1 MRRRISKLVLFL
13 LLGAIVNVA
22 VAWGYALKGSYRFTS
37 NQYDSHATQPRWLL
51 SVSSGVGVTRISVIP
66 NNDIW
71 FAGSATYRPEI
82 IPYWSATQ
90 RRPGANVFD
99 DPLGPWTLEFAYGWP
114 LRSGLAVVRRN
125 IYEAPG
131 VRNRN
136 NKFAIV
142 TGIKILEKPSGEPL
156 PYRTIPIRPIMP
168 GFVAN
173 SLMYAAILWLLTLGP
188 FTARRMIRR
197 KRGLCIKCGY
207 DLSHVEHEA
216 CPECGVEVSVCPT
229 PSPA

>member
-1 MRRRISKLVLFL
+1 MILFGRINAS
-13 LLGAIVNVA
+13 
-22 VAWGYALKGSYRFTS
+22 
-37 NQYDSHATQPRWLL
+37 L
-51 SVSSGVGVTRISVIP
+51 S
-66 NNDIW
+66 
-71 FAGSATYRPEI
+71 A
-82 IPYWSATQ
+82 
-90 RRPGANVFD
+90 ANCI
-99 DPLGPWTLEFAYGWP
+99 
-114 LRSGLAVVRRN
+114 RSGLAVVRRN

-197 KRGLCIKCGY
+197 KRGHCIKCGY

-216 CPECGVEVSVCPT
+216 CPECGVAVVD
-229 PSPA
+229 